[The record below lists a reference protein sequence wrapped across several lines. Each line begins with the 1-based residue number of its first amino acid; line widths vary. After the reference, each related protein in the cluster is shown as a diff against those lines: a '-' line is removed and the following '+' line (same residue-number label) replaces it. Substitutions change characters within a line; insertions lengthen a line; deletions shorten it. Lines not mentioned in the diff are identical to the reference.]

1 MNEFDN
7 RAREWDTDKMHM
19 DRSVA
24 IAAELEKMIPFDPSL
39 KAFEYGGRCRN
50 FKFRA

>member
-7 RAREWDTDKMHM
+7 RAREWDTDKMLM

-39 KAFEYGGRCRN
+39 KAFEYEGRCRN
-50 FKFRA
+50 FKFPA

>member
-19 DRSVA
+19 DCSLA
-24 IAAELEKMIPFDPSL
+24 IAAKLEKMIPFDPSL
-39 KAFEYGGRCRN
+39 KAFEYEGRCRN
-50 FKFRA
+50 FKFPA